1 MVFIWVV
8 ADDTLVRA
16 KDADKELP
24 MQILRQ
30 VPNRWHAVTADRLQP
45 YMSFSYMELAF
56 RYNMQCFNTAIK
68 PAAFKYAFDKHN
80 CRKVLY
86 FDNDIWILQPLTT
99 IIEAL
104 DQYRLVVTPHVTQ
117 EVPLDGL
124 HQDERT
130 LMLAGQFNF
139 GFIAAS
145 KSELTLEF
153 LDWWLNRLRYYG
165 YAEPRKGMHF
175 DQNWGQL
182 MVSYL
187 PQTEYL
193 VLRDPRYNVAY
204 WNLHYRGI
212 HLHMENGVVLYD
224 SEPVVFMHFSGMSD
238 LHKYNLESISPHQN
252 RFKMVDFPELREIV
266 TSYQAMLQ
274 KEDAWRWRNVSYNF
288 EYFDDGTSI
297 PMVIRQYYADM
308 MDPEEPFRND
318 KNLFKEL
325 VAHESPFAVHADS
338 GKFSLLDWMLQ
349 GAHHLLV
356 EQSGQYLICELVWQ
370 VYLHR
375 PDSCLAIGACR
386 Y

>member
-1 MVFIWVV
+1 MITISSFNNYGFVRVLLKQAEALHPEMVFIWVV

-238 LHKYNLESISPHQN
+238 LHKYNLDTRMQC
-252 RFKMVDFPELREIV
+252 
-266 TSYQAMLQ
+266 
-274 KEDAWRWRNVSYNF
+274 
-288 EYFDDGTSI
+288 GTPI
-297 PMVIRQYYADM
+297 
-308 MDPEEPFRND
+308 
-318 KNLFKEL
+318 
-325 VAHESPFAVHADS
+325 
-338 GKFSLLDWMLQ
+338 FSLVMRLGVGFPSETTLTLS
-349 GAHHLLV
+349 AL
-356 EQSGQYLICELVWQ
+356 
-370 VYLHR
+370 
-375 PDSCLAIGACR
+375 
-386 Y
+386 